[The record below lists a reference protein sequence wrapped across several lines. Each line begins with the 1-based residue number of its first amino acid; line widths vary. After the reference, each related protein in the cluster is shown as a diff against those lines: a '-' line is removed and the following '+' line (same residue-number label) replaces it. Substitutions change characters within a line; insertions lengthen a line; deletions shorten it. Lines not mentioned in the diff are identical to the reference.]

1 MQPHHYYRAQA
12 AGCQNAGGGRDT
24 EHWSPPQPC
33 VFHLSFPR
41 IGIAFQCHGA
51 ELGWAGRGAVLK
63 LQLSTM
69 VELYANTAT
78 TGYYA
83 AAACLFDV
91 TQCVFAETSR

>member
-1 MQPHHYYRAQA
+1 MLEED
-12 AGCQNAGGGRDT
+12 GTQNTGAR
-24 EHWSPPQPC
+24 PIVAC
-33 VFHLSFPR
+33 FIFHFPELELLFNVTGLS
-41 IGIAFQCHGA
+41 
-51 ELGWAGRGAVLK
+51 WAGRGAVLK

>member
-1 MQPHHYYRAQA
+1 MLEEDGTQNTGARPNLACFIFHFPELELLFNVTGLSW
-12 AGCQNAGGGRDT
+12 AG
-24 EHWSPPQPC
+24 
-33 VFHLSFPR
+33 
-41 IGIAFQCHGA
+41 
-51 ELGWAGRGAVLK
+51 LGWAGRGAVLK